1 MQICA
6 YVRMSQTIYFIISI
20 MNVLVVGGGGREHA
34 ICWKLHQSPH
44 VTHIF
49 CAPGNAGIAEI
60 ATCVSIPPTDIERLA
75 ELAIVQKIDLTIV
88 GMDDPLSKGITD
100 YFKSKGLRIFGP
112 TKEASKLEWSKY
124 FAKEFML
131 RHNIPTAPYACF
143 EERDFALAY
152 AKSKDPPIVVK
163 ADGLALGKGV
173 TVAKSYEEA
182 KIAIHNCFDGKFGKA
197 GEKVVI
203 EEYMKGQEVSVFA
216 ICDGNNAV
224 TLVPA
229 QDYKR
234 LNEGDTGPNTGGM
247 GAYAPVPFITPELLG
262 NIKEEIILP
271 TLVGMKKE
279 GNPYQGVLYCG
290 LMVDEKGEPKVVEF
304 NARLGDPEAQVVL
317 PLLDE
322 DLFEICWAVTEG
334 NLGKYKEGF
343 HRLGG
348 AALCVVIAS
357 KGYPQSYQKGSQ
369 IDFSRLDEPVEVVSG
384 KNPQKLESILKA
396 KGIIFH
402 GGTARD
408 SEGKLV
414 TSGGRVL
421 GVTALADS
429 LIDAQVLAYKLCERI
444 DLEGKY
450 YRKDIGDKGMV

>member
-1 MQICA
+1 
-6 YVRMSQTIYFIISI
+6 

-34 ICWKLHQSPH
+34 ICWKLHQSSH

-60 ATCVSIPPTDIERLA
+60 ATCVPIKPTDIERLA
-75 ELAIVQKIDLTIV
+75 ELAIAQKIDLTIV
-88 GMDDPLSKGITD
+88 GMDESLSLGIVD
-100 YFKSKGLRIFGP
+100 LFKKKGLRIFGP
-112 TKEASKLEWSKY
+112 TQNAAKLEWSKY

-143 EERDFALAY
+143 EQRDFALAY
-152 AKSKDPPIVVK
+152 AKSQEPPIVIK

-173 TVAKSYEEA
+173 TIAKSFEEA
-182 KIAIHNCFDGKFGKA
+182 KIAIHDCFDGKFGEA
-197 GEKVVI
+197 GKVVVI
-203 EEYMKGQEVSVFA
+203 EEFMKGQEVSVFA
-216 ICDGNNAV
+216 ICDGKEAV

-234 LNEGDTGPNTGGM
+234 LYDGDLGPNTGGM
-247 GAYAPVPFITPELLG
+247 GAYAPVPFVTPEMLG
-262 NIKEEIILP
+262 KIKEEIIMP
-271 TLVGMKKE
+271 TLNGMIKE
-279 GNPYQGVLYCG
+279 GYPYQGILYCG
-290 LMVDEKGEPKVVEF
+290 LMLTEKGEPKVIEF
-304 NARLGDPEAQVVL
+304 NSRLGDPEAQVAL

-334 NLGKYKEGF
+334 DLGKYKEGL

-357 KGYPQSYQKGSQ
+357 GGYPQKYQKG
-369 IDFSRLDEPVEVVSG
+369 IPIEFSRLNEPVEVVSG
-384 KNPQKLESILKA
+384 KNPQTLEAILRA

-402 GGTARD
+402 AGTARD
-408 SEGKLV
+408 TDDKLV
-414 TSGGRVL
+414 SNGGRVL

-429 LIDAQVLAYKLCERI
+429 LLDAQVLAYKLCERI
-444 DLEGKY
+444 DFEGKY